1 MEKIY
6 VIEKWI
12 NVVEDQYSYVDARA
26 VKAALTR
33 EGAESWVRAHD
44 ENLGKEL
51 HELYANHPWVKY
63 IIREVEM
70 V

>member
-1 MEKIY
+1 MKRIY
-6 VIEKWI
+6 VIEEWI

-33 EGAESWVRAHD
+33 EEAESWVRAHD
-44 ENLGKEL
+44 ENGGKDL
-51 HELYANHPWVKY
+51 AANDPWVKY
-63 IIREVEM
+63 IVREVEM